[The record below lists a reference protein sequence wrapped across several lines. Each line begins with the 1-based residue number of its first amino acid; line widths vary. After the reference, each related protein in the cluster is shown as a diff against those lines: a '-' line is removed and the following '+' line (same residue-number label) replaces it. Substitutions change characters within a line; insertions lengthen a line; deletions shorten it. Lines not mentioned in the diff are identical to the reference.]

1 MNELAILD
9 AIRLIHTPWLDTLVA
24 AYTSTSDVGQIWI
37 LLGIVLAIIPKT
49 RKLGA
54 AVLIAVLLGA
64 IVTSGILKPL
74 IMRPRPCDVNPLVP
88 MIIDRPHGSSFP
100 SGHATAAFAAFG
112 ALLFSKGPKPLVIVV
127 GIGAGLMA
135 PSGVHL
141 SPVYNGRVE
150 PVTLSDAYGE
160 VRFYLLPFIK
170 PANVRRF
177 YPDAVIESYTD
188 ALRCAVEH
196 MDIAPSTRN
205 VLVTHQF
212 VTGGVRSESEDITV
226 GGTDNVDAAV
236 FDGFDYVAL
245 GHLHGAQSIGRETLR
260 YSGTPLKYSFSEKD
274 QEKSITVVEL
284 GEKGSVSISTL
295 PLRPQR
301 DMREV
306 RGTYDELTLRGNYA
320 GTNTDDYIHAVLTDE
335 NDIPNAFSRL
345 QSIYPQL
352 MKLDYDNRRTRAS
365 VVIAAE
371 ERRRTMT
378 DTELF
383 AEFFE
388 IQNGQKM
395 TDKQSEYVKD
405 VFATV
410 REEML

>member
-1 MNELAILD
+1 MKFFHLSDLHLGRRMYEFSLIDDQKFILEELLCLAAEEHPD
-9 AIRLIHTPWLDTLVA
+9 AVVIAGDIYDRAVPSAEAVELFDRFLCALARRRIP
-24 AYTSTSDVGQIWI
+24 
-37 LLGIVLAIIPKT
+37 VLAI
-49 RKLGA
+49 
-54 AVLIAVLLGA
+54 
-64 IVTSGILKPL
+64 SGNHDSPERI
-74 IMRPRPCDVNPLVP
+74 
-88 MIIDRPHGSSFP
+88 
-100 SGHATAAFAAFG
+100 AFG
-112 ALLFSKGPKPLVIVV
+112 AD
-127 GIGAGLMA
+127 LMT
-135 PSGVHL
+135 PSGVFL
-141 SPVYNGRVE
+141 SPVYNGYVE
-150 PVTLSDAYGE
+150 PVSLSDSFGA
-160 VRFYLLPFIK
+160 VNFYLLPFIK

-177 YPDAVIESYTD
+177 YPEEAIESYTD

-196 MDIAPSTRN
+196 MNVDPSARN

-212 VTGGVRSESEDITV
+212 VTGGIRSDSEDVTV

-245 GHLHGAQSIGRETLR
+245 GHLHGAQRIGRETLR
-260 YSGTPLKYSFSEKD
+260 YSGTPLKYSFAEKD

-284 GEKGSVSISTL
+284 REKESVSISTL

-352 MKLDYDNRRTRAS
+352 MKLDYDNRRTRTS

-388 IQNGQKM
+388 KLNGQKM
-395 TDKQSEYVKD
+395 SAEQSGYVKA
-405 VFATV
+405 VFAAL

>member
-1 MNELAILD
+1 MKFFHLSDLHLGRRIYEFSLIDDQKYILKEILRRTDEERPDAVVIAGDIYDRAVPSAEAVELFDSFLTELAGRHI
-9 AIRLIHTPWLDTLVA
+9 P
-24 AYTSTSDVGQIWI
+24 
-37 LLGIVLAIIPKT
+37 VLAIAGNHDSPE
-49 RKLGA
+49 R
-54 AVLIAVLLGA
+54 IA
-64 IVTSGILKPL
+64 
-74 IMRPRPCDVNPLVP
+74 
-88 MIIDRPHGSSFP
+88 F
-100 SGHATAAFAAFG
+100 
-112 ALLFSKGPKPLVIVV
+112 
-127 GIGAGLMA
+127 GAGLMA

-196 MDIAPSTRN
+196 MNTEPSTRN

-245 GHLHGAQSIGRETLR
+245 GHLHGAQSIGRKTLR

-274 QEKSITVVEL
+274 QIKSITVVKL
-284 GEKGSVSISTL
+284 GAKGNVSVSSL
-295 PLRPQR
+295 PLTPRR
-301 DMREV
+301 GMREI
-306 RGTYDELTLRGNYA
+306 RGTYIELTLRDSYA
-320 GTNTDDYIHAVLTDE
+320 GTDTEDYIHAVLTDE
-335 NDIPNAFSRL
+335 NDIPNALARL
-345 QSIYPQL
+345 RSIYPNL
-352 MKLDYDNRRTRAS
+352 MKLDYDNLRTRSSA
-365 VVIAAE
+365 VIAAE
-371 ERRRTMT
+371 ERHRTMT
-378 DTELF
+378 GAELF

>member
-1 MNELAILD
+1 MKFFHLSDLHLGRRMYEFSLIDDQKFILEELLCLAAEEHPD
-9 AIRLIHTPWLDTLVA
+9 AVVIAGDIYDRAVPSAEAVELFDRFLCALAKRRIP
-24 AYTSTSDVGQIWI
+24 
-37 LLGIVLAIIPKT
+37 VLAI
-49 RKLGA
+49 
-54 AVLIAVLLGA
+54 
-64 IVTSGILKPL
+64 SGNHDSPERI
-74 IMRPRPCDVNPLVP
+74 
-88 MIIDRPHGSSFP
+88 
-100 SGHATAAFAAFG
+100 AFG
-112 ALLFSKGPKPLVIVV
+112 AD
-127 GIGAGLMA
+127 LMT
-135 PSGVHL
+135 PSGVFL
-141 SPVYNGRVE
+141 SPVYNGYVE
-150 PVTLSDAYGE
+150 PVSLSDSFGA
-160 VRFYLLPFIK
+160 VNFYLLPFIK

-177 YPDAVIESYTD
+177 YPEEAIESYTD

-196 MDIAPSTRN
+196 MNVDPSARN

-212 VTGGVRSESEDITV
+212 VTGGIRSDSEDVTV

-245 GHLHGAQSIGRETLR
+245 GHLHGAQRIGRETLR
-260 YSGTPLKYSFSEKD
+260 YSGTPLKYSFAEKD

-284 GEKGSVSISTL
+284 REKESVSISTL

-352 MKLDYDNRRTRAS
+352 MKLDYDNRRTRTS

-388 IQNGQKM
+388 KLNGQKM

>member
-1 MNELAILD
+1 MKFFHLSDLHLGRRMYEFSLIDDQKFILEELLCLAAEEHPD
-9 AIRLIHTPWLDTLVA
+9 AVVIAGDIYDRAVPSAEAVELFDRFLCALAKRRIP
-24 AYTSTSDVGQIWI
+24 
-37 LLGIVLAIIPKT
+37 VLAI
-49 RKLGA
+49 
-54 AVLIAVLLGA
+54 
-64 IVTSGILKPL
+64 SGNHDSPERI
-74 IMRPRPCDVNPLVP
+74 
-88 MIIDRPHGSSFP
+88 
-100 SGHATAAFAAFG
+100 AFG
-112 ALLFSKGPKPLVIVV
+112 AD
-127 GIGAGLMA
+127 LMT
-135 PSGVHL
+135 PSAVFL
-141 SPVYNGRVE
+141 SPVYNGYVE
-150 PVTLSDAYGE
+150 PVSLSDSFGA
-160 VRFYLLPFIK
+160 VNFYLLPFIK

-177 YPDAVIESYTD
+177 YPEEAIESYTD

-196 MDIAPSTRN
+196 MNVDPSARN

-295 PLRPQR
+295 PLTPQR

>member
-1 MNELAILD
+1 MKFFHLSDLHLGRRMYEFSLIDDQKFILEELLCLAAEEHPD
-9 AIRLIHTPWLDTLVA
+9 AVVIAGDIYDRAVPSAEAVELFDRFLCALAKRRIP
-24 AYTSTSDVGQIWI
+24 
-37 LLGIVLAIIPKT
+37 VLAI
-49 RKLGA
+49 
-54 AVLIAVLLGA
+54 
-64 IVTSGILKPL
+64 SGNHDSPERI
-74 IMRPRPCDVNPLVP
+74 
-88 MIIDRPHGSSFP
+88 
-100 SGHATAAFAAFG
+100 AFG
-112 ALLFSKGPKPLVIVV
+112 AD
-127 GIGAGLMA
+127 LMT
-135 PSGVHL
+135 PSGVFL
-141 SPVYNGRVE
+141 SPVYNGYVE
-150 PVTLSDAYGE
+150 PVSLSDSFGA
-160 VRFYLLPFIK
+160 VNFYLLPFIK

-177 YPDAVIESYTD
+177 YPEEAIESYTD

>member
-1 MNELAILD
+1 M
-9 AIRLIHTPWLDTLVA
+9 
-24 AYTSTSDVGQIWI
+24 
-37 LLGIVLAIIPKT
+37 
-49 RKLGA
+49 
-54 AVLIAVLLGA
+54 
-64 IVTSGILKPL
+64 
-74 IMRPRPCDVNPLVP
+74 
-88 MIIDRPHGSSFP
+88 
-100 SGHATAAFAAFG
+100 
-112 ALLFSKGPKPLVIVV
+112 
-127 GIGAGLMA
+127 
-135 PSGVHL
+135 HL

-284 GEKGSVSISTL
+284 GEKGSV
-295 PLRPQR
+295 
-301 DMREV
+301 
-306 RGTYDELTLRGNYA
+306 
-320 GTNTDDYIHAVLTDE
+320 
-335 NDIPNAFSRL
+335 
-345 QSIYPQL
+345 
-352 MKLDYDNRRTRAS
+352 
-365 VVIAAE
+365 
-371 ERRRTMT
+371 
-378 DTELF
+378 
-383 AEFFE
+383 
-388 IQNGQKM
+388 
-395 TDKQSEYVKD
+395 
-405 VFATV
+405 
-410 REEML
+410 

>member
-1 MNELAILD
+1 MKFFHLSDLHLGRRMYEFSLIDDQKFILEELLCLAAEEHPD
-9 AIRLIHTPWLDTLVA
+9 AVVIAGDIYDRAVPSAEAVELFDRFLCALAKRRIP
-24 AYTSTSDVGQIWI
+24 
-37 LLGIVLAIIPKT
+37 VLAI
-49 RKLGA
+49 
-54 AVLIAVLLGA
+54 
-64 IVTSGILKPL
+64 SGNHDSPERI
-74 IMRPRPCDVNPLVP
+74 
-88 MIIDRPHGSSFP
+88 
-100 SGHATAAFAAFG
+100 AFG
-112 ALLFSKGPKPLVIVV
+112 AD
-127 GIGAGLMA
+127 LMT
-135 PSGVHL
+135 PSGVFL
-141 SPVYNGRVE
+141 SPVYNGYVE
-150 PVTLSDAYGE
+150 PVSLSDSFGA
-160 VRFYLLPFIK
+160 VNFYLLPFIK

-177 YPDAVIESYTD
+177 YPEEAIESYTD
-188 ALRCAVEH
+188 ALRCAVKH
-196 MDIAPSTRN
+196 MNVDPSARN

-212 VTGGVRSESEDITV
+212 VTGGIRSDSEDVTV

-245 GHLHGAQSIGRETLR
+245 GHLHGAQRIGRETLR
-260 YSGTPLKYSFSEKD
+260 YSGTPLKYSFAEKD

-284 GEKGSVSISTL
+284 REKESVSISTL

-352 MKLDYDNRRTRAS
+352 MKLDYDNRRTRTS

-388 IQNGQKM
+388 KLNGQKM
-395 TDKQSEYVKD
+395 SAEQSGYVKA
-405 VFATV
+405 VFAAL

>member
-1 MNELAILD
+1 MKFFHLYDLHLGRRIYEFSLIDDQKYILKEILRRTDEKRPDAVVIAGDIYDRAVPSAEAVELFDSFLTELAGRHI
-9 AIRLIHTPWLDTLVA
+9 P
-24 AYTSTSDVGQIWI
+24 
-37 LLGIVLAIIPKT
+37 VLAIAGNHDSPE
-49 RKLGA
+49 R
-54 AVLIAVLLGA
+54 IA
-64 IVTSGILKPL
+64 
-74 IMRPRPCDVNPLVP
+74 
-88 MIIDRPHGSSFP
+88 F
-100 SGHATAAFAAFG
+100 
-112 ALLFSKGPKPLVIVV
+112 
-127 GIGAGLMA
+127 GAGLMA

-170 PANVRRF
+170 TANVRRF

-196 MDIAPSTRN
+196 MDIDPSARN

-284 GEKGSVSISTL
+284 GEKSS
-295 PLRPQR
+295 
-301 DMREV
+301 
-306 RGTYDELTLRGNYA
+306 
-320 GTNTDDYIHAVLTDE
+320 
-335 NDIPNAFSRL
+335 SR
-345 QSIYPQL
+345 
-352 MKLDYDNRRTRAS
+352 
-365 VVIAAE
+365 
-371 ERRRTMT
+371 
-378 DTELF
+378 
-383 AEFFE
+383 
-388 IQNGQKM
+388 
-395 TDKQSEYVKD
+395 
-405 VFATV
+405 
-410 REEML
+410 

>member
-1 MNELAILD
+1 MKFFHLSDLHLGRRMYEFSLIDDQKFILEELLCLAAEEHPD
-9 AIRLIHTPWLDTLVA
+9 AVVIAGDIYDRAVPSAEAVELFDRFLCALAKRRIP
-24 AYTSTSDVGQIWI
+24 
-37 LLGIVLAIIPKT
+37 VLAI
-49 RKLGA
+49 
-54 AVLIAVLLGA
+54 
-64 IVTSGILKPL
+64 SGNHDSPERI
-74 IMRPRPCDVNPLVP
+74 
-88 MIIDRPHGSSFP
+88 
-100 SGHATAAFAAFG
+100 AFG
-112 ALLFSKGPKPLVIVV
+112 AD
-127 GIGAGLMA
+127 LMT
-135 PSGVHL
+135 PSGVFL
-141 SPVYNGRVE
+141 SPVYNGYVE
-150 PVTLSDAYGE
+150 PVSLSDSFGA
-160 VRFYLLPFIK
+160 VNFYLLPFIK

-177 YPDAVIESYTD
+177 YPEEAIESYTD

-196 MDIAPSTRN
+196 MNVDPSARN

-212 VTGGVRSESEDITV
+212 VTGGIRSDSEDVTV

-245 GHLHGAQSIGRETLR
+245 GHLHGAQKIGRETLR
-260 YSGTPLKYSFSEKD
+260 YSGTPLKYSFAEKD

-284 GEKGSVSISTL
+284 REKESVSISTL

-352 MKLDYDNRRTRAS
+352 MKLDYDNRRTRTS

>member
-1 MNELAILD
+1 MKFFHLSDLHLGRRIYEFSLIDDQKYILKEILRRTDEERPDAVVIAGDIYDRAVPSAEAVELFDSFLTELAGRHI
-9 AIRLIHTPWLDTLVA
+9 P
-24 AYTSTSDVGQIWI
+24 
-37 LLGIVLAIIPKT
+37 VLAIAGNHDSPE
-49 RKLGA
+49 R
-54 AVLIAVLLGA
+54 IA
-64 IVTSGILKPL
+64 
-74 IMRPRPCDVNPLVP
+74 
-88 MIIDRPHGSSFP
+88 F
-100 SGHATAAFAAFG
+100 
-112 ALLFSKGPKPLVIVV
+112 
-127 GIGAGLMA
+127 GAGLMA
-135 PSGVHL
+135 
-141 SPVYNGRVE
+141 

-196 MDIAPSTRN
+196 MDIDPSARN

-295 PLRPQR
+295 PLTPQR